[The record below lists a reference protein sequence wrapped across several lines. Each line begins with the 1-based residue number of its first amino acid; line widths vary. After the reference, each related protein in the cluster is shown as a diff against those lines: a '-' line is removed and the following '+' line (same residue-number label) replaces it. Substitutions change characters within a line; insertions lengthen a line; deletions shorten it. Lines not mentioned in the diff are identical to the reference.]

1 MKRCLLTH
9 SLTNTLIKNKNEVGE
24 HPLFSEEKV
33 LEVCRLNQIG
43 LLTSICAA
51 YAFIAKQTSP
61 SRAKTEIIKLLKR
74 GSEVTGPEITA
85 LRNRFE
91 GAKPKPEPKVEAVTE
106 TTLMEII
113 SSGTTFD
120 NLLLTPPDDLM
131 TEVGDSSEEA
141 LRQRF
146 DSYADI
152 LSPNADFT
160 IAVRGEHQ
168 SATLKLA
175 RVLGKRSPSVF
186 YLRGKPANDRLV
198 DISKEVILVTSK
210 AIEQPNGLAP
220 EGDLARQL
228 ASGAGENLR
237 LFAESGADGWSVVL
251 GSEASLPESE

>member
-43 LLTSICAA
+43 LLTSVCAA
-51 YAFIAKQTSP
+51 YDFIAKQTSP

-74 GSEVTGPEITA
+74 GSEVTGPETTA

-91 GAKPKPEPKVEAVTE
+91 SVQPKREPTVEAGME
-106 TTLMEII
+106 TTLAEIV
-113 SSGTTFD
+113 SSGKTFD
-120 NLLLTPPDDLM
+120 NLFLTPPDDLM
-131 TEVGDSSEEA
+131 TEVGDSSEGA
-141 LRQRF
+141 LRQKF
-146 DSYADI
+146 DGYADM
-152 LSPNADFT
+152 LSADADLT
-160 IAVRGEHQ
+160 IAVRGEHL

-186 YLRGKPANDRLV
+186 CLRGKPTNDRLV

-210 AIEQPNGLAP
+210 AIEQPNGSAP
-220 EGDLARQL
+220 GRDLARQL
-228 ASGAGENLR
+228 AAGAGENLR
-237 LFAESGADGWSVVL
+237 LFAESGAEGWSVVL
-251 GSEASLPESE
+251 GAGAALPEGE

>member
-24 HPLFSEEKV
+24 HPFFSEEKV

-43 LLTSICAA
+43 LLTGVCAA
-51 YAFIAKQTSP
+51 YDFIAKQTTP

-91 GAKPKPEPKVEAVTE
+91 DAKPKPEPKVEAGIE
-106 TTLMEII
+106 TTLIEII

-120 NLLLTPPDDLM
+120 NILLTPPDDLM
-131 TEVGDSSEEA
+131 TEVGDSSEGA
-141 LRQRF
+141 LRQEF

-160 IAVRGEHQ
+160 IAVRGEHL

-175 RVLGKRSPSVF
+175 GVLGKR
-186 YLRGKPANDRLV
+186 
-198 DISKEVILVTSK
+198 
-210 AIEQPNGLAP
+210 
-220 EGDLARQL
+220 
-228 ASGAGENLR
+228 
-237 LFAESGADGWSVVL
+237 
-251 GSEASLPESE
+251 